1 MPEVERWQAAGTVLG
16 VIGHPVG
23 HSLSPQMHAAA
34 LAELARDDARFADW
48 RYFRFDIPP
57 DRLVEALGV
66 MHGRGFLG
74 LNLTL
79 PHKVLALGC
88 VDGLDPAARDAGA
101 VNTLLRDRGAWR
113 GYNTDGY
120 GLAAGIRGDLGREL
134 RGCPIVLLGA
144 GGAARAAAAECLS
157 AKCSGLWIVNR
168 THANLERLIAQ
179 VAPLSG
185 GIPVVGLEPG
195 GGAAGPGP
203 GAIVINATSA
213 GLHER
218 DPAPADLKE
227 FPGAAAVYDMIY
239 NPPRT
244 RLLAQAEALG
254 LPRANGLGMLVH
266 QGAKSLEIWS
276 GVPASRT
283 APAMRAAAAKALGY

>member
-1 MPEVERWQAAGTVLG
+1 MLG

-23 HSLSPQMHAAA
+23 HSLSPEMQSAA
-34 LAELARDDARFADW
+34 LLELARDDARFADW
-48 RYFRFDIPP
+48 RYFRFDIVPE
-57 DRLVEALGV
+57 RLPEALGL
-66 MHGRGFLG
+66 MHERGFLG
-74 LNLTL
+74 INLTL
-79 PHKVLALGC
+79 PHKVLALAC
-88 VDGLDPAARDAGA
+88 VDGLDPAARDAAA

-120 GLAAGIRGDLGREL
+120 GLAAGIREDLGREL
-134 RGCPIVLLGA
+134 RGSPIVLLGA

-157 AKCSGLWIVNR
+157 ARCSGLWIVNR
-168 THANLERLIAQ
+168 TRSNLEQLVAR
-179 VAPLSG
+179 VAPLAA
-185 GIPVVGLEPG
+185 GIPVAGLEPG
-195 GGAAGPGP
+195 GAAGLSP

-213 GLHER
+213 GLR
-218 DPAPADLKE
+218 ASDPAPADLRA
-227 FPGAAAVYDMIY
+227 FPGVSAVYDMIY

-276 GVPASRT
+276 GAPASRT

>member
-1 MPEVERWQAAGTVLG
+1 
-16 VIGHPVG
+16 
-23 HSLSPQMHAAA
+23 MHTAA
-34 LAELARDDARFADW
+34 LLELARDDPRFADW
-48 RYFRFDIPP
+48 GYFRFDIPP
-57 DRLVEALGV
+57 ERLAEALGL
-66 MHGRGFLG
+66 MHGHAFLG
-74 LNLTL
+74 INLTL
-79 PHKVLALGC
+79 PHKVLAVAC
-88 VDGLDPAARDAGA
+88 VSGLDPAARDAAA
-101 VNTLLRDRGAWR
+101 VNTLLRDRGGWR

-134 RGCPIVLLGA
+134 RGSPVVLLGA
-144 GGAARAAAAECLS
+144 GGAARAAAAECLA

-168 THANLERLIAQ
+168 TRARMEALIAQ
-179 VAPLSG
+179 VAPLAG
-185 GIPVVGLEPG
+185 AIPVAALDPG
-195 GGAAGPGP
+195 DGAARLSP

-213 GLHER
+213 GLR
-218 DPAPADLKE
+218 DGDPAPADLAAL
-227 FPGAAAVYDMIY
+227 PGICAVYDMIY

-254 LPRANGLGMLVH
+254 IPRANGLGMLVH